1 MTSTA
6 DSAHSSSTAR
16 FEALYRAHAADV
28 YVYVASVLG
37 DRPSAEDVTAL
48 AFERAYRRRRLFS
61 PRRGTERAWLFAIA
75 RNAALDELRRRR
87 RQPQAPG
94 GVDLLEAAGAQES
107 GPDELAVMASQ
118 RARVRA
124 ALGELHPRE
133 REIVLLKFHGG
144 LSTAELA
151 RALGTSQGNAATR
164 LYRAV
169 KRLREICHEAS

>member
-1 MTSTA
+1 VTSTA
-6 DSAHSSSTAR
+6 GSARSSSAAR
-16 FEALYRAHAADV
+16 FEALYRAHATDIYA
-28 YVYVASVLG
+28 YVASLLG

-61 PRRGTERAWLFAIA
+61 PRRGTERAWLFGIA

-87 RQPQAPG
+87 RHPQAPG
-94 GVDLLEAAGAQES
+94 GVDLPEAAHAQES
-107 GPDELAVMASQ
+107 GPDQLAELAFRRGQ
-118 RARVRA
+118 VRA
-124 ALGELHPRE
+124 ALGKLRPRE

-151 RALGTSQGNAATR
+151 RALGTSQGTAATR

-169 KRLREICHEAS
+169 KRLREICDEAS

>member
-1 MTSTA
+1 VTSTA
-6 DSAHSSSTAR
+6 GSARSSSADR
-16 FEALYRAHAADV
+16 FEALYRAHAAAV
-28 YVYVASVLG
+28 YAYVASLLG

-61 PRRGTERAWLFAIA
+61 PRRGTERAWLFGIA

-94 GVDLLEAAGAQES
+94 GVDLLEPSNAQES
-107 GPDELAVMASQ
+107 GPEELVELAFR

-169 KRLREICHEAS
+169 KRLREICDEAS